1 MFVTHMY
8 LPSMWDEGK
17 HKTLYAQLKDFNEF
31 EEWYRS
37 ELRGRLVQTLMQ
49 VSIESLH
56 VMLAAIDMHD
66 DKAVRDTLVLFRP
79 LDGNVRA
86 EVEHHNTRYT
96 KDLCKRYQDNL
107 TASGPDEIARAV
119 REVMGEE
126 DSKWREAVHA
136 QTQVSRTN
144 VQERVAKME
153 QWENEVQADFTA
165 SMRLTT
171 RNYYE
176 LDGPVWEDSSG
187 MFVFVYW
194 GLSLMYVLIL
204 PVSFLT
210 VSLLSHNLKVEFK

>member
-1 MFVTHMY
+1 MKGCK
-8 LPSMWDEGK
+8 LKGC
-17 HKTLYAQLKDFNEF
+17 QLKDFHSF

-37 ELRGRLVQTLMQ
+37 ELRRGRLVQTLMQ
-49 VSIESLH
+49 VSIQSLH
-56 VMLAAIDMHD
+56 IMLEETDMHD
-66 DKAVRDTLVLFRP
+66 EKAVQDMMVLFRP

-204 PVSFLT
+204 HVSFLT
-210 VSLLSHNLKVEFK
+210 VSPLSHNLKVEFK